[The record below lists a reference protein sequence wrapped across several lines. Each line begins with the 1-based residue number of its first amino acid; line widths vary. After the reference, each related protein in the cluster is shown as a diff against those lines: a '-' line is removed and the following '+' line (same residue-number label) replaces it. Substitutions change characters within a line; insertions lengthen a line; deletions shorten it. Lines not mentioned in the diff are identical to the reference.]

1 MIHALTANCDH
12 IPYRDSKLTRLLQES
27 LGGNYKTSL
36 IVTSSS
42 HSSSM
47 EETISTLKFASRA
60 KTIKNH
66 FKMNIKNSHET
77 LQRIIDQLKRELLE
91 SKLEITRLNTLV
103 IIGSAPEILD
113 EKHNELDELKENNLA
128 KKIYMSNTLSSF
140 PKKNDFN
147 GKMDEKYSKTGKT
160 DETNLIDL
168 IQKKEILE
176 MRVISQDKEISS
188 LNSIITEQGKSIK
201 KLEEEISE
209 LKNGSLKYEKRTIEL
224 TEERDIFKIKYE
236 NVASSLEMYLKQI
249 NINKNQIESLKKSL
263 INEEKNNQK
272 LLMEKKSLIEQS
284 MMNNIPKGYEFL
296 QIKLTDY
303 FKESYNF
310 NFDVNNHFINKIFYI
325 LT

>member
-91 SKLEITRLNTLV
+91 SKIEITRLNNLV
-103 IIGSAPEILD
+103 SVVSAPEIME
-113 EKHNELDELKENNLA
+113 EKNNELDELKESNLV
-128 KKIYMSNTLSSF
+128 KKVYMSNTLSSF
-140 PKKNDFN
+140 PKKIELTGKNDTSMM
-147 GKMDEKYSKTGKT
+147 KTEKY

-168 IQKKEILE
+168 IPKKEILE

-188 LNSIITEQGKSIK
+188 LNSIIADQGKNLK

-209 LKNGSLKYEKRTIEL
+209 LKNGSLKYEKRIIEM

-236 NVASSLEMYLKQI
+236 NVASSLEMYVKQI

-263 INEEKNNQK
+263 INEEKNSQK
-272 LLMEKKSLIEQS
+272 LLAEKKNLIEQS
-284 MMNNIPKGYEFL
+284 LMNNIPKGYEFL

-310 NFDVNNHFINKIFYI
+310 NFDVSFTI
-325 LT
+325 